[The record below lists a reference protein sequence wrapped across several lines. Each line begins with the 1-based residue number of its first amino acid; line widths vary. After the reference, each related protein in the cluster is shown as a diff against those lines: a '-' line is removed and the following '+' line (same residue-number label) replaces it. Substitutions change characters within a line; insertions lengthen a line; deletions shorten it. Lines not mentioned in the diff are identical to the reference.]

1 MRYVTSNAIDFSREI
16 CVNLV
21 VISDKKQ
28 EIRGYKSLIAWQKAD
43 KLAHEVYSA
52 TSNFPKAEIFGL
64 TSQIRR
70 AVLSVPANITEG
82 YARNS
87 KNEFRRFLSISLGS
101 LAELEYFLDFAFKE
115 NFLQQKNFESLMIL
129 KDECG
134 RIIWSLYRSQ
144 K

>member
-1 MRYVTSNAIDFSREI
+1 MV
-16 CVNLV
+16 
-21 VISDKKQ
+21 SDKKQ
-28 EIRGYKSLIAWQKAD
+28 EIRGYKNLIAWQRAD

-52 TSNFPKAEIFGL
+52 TSDFPKAEIFGL

-70 AVLSVPANITEG
+70 AVLSVPANIVEG

-87 KNEFRRFLSISLGS
+87 KNEFRRFLTISLGS
-101 LAELEYFLDFAFKE
+101 LAELEYFLDFANKE
-115 NFLQQKNFESLMIL
+115 KFLTVQQLNSLMNL
-129 KDECG
+129 KEECG